1 MDADYSDN
9 ASPFARLLRFWRKV
23 LSISQEQLAQGIN
36 STSRHISRLE
46 NSRSRP
52 SKSMVYNIAQVLSLG
67 QRDSNLL
74 LLSAGFSPARVEV
87 SFKQPEFNWMRKAL
101 TLTLKALDPYPTTVM
116 DSETN
121 ILMVNK
127 GWVNLFQQ
135 NIGAAKLA
143 EVSDHF
149 EFLFLHTLQGEEFN
163 DTLSLIL
170 MSLYQASILVGNKN
184 PEHQRRLQALADLD
198 FVPADWQQRA
208 ARLEPM
214 ASFKVQVQTQ
224 GQRHKFYSVSQTFGA
239 LGPNAFVSEPNLT
252 VTTLYPDDEQLDLS
266 ISPDTE
272 LAHPLLYY

>member
-1 MDADYSDN
+1 MGPETNDT
-9 ASPFARLLRFWRKV
+9 ASPFARLLQFWRK
-23 LSISQEQLAQGIN
+23 LLNISQEQLAQGID

-52 SKSMVYNIAQVLSLG
+52 SITMVYSIAHVLGLG

-74 LLSAGFSPARVEV
+74 LLSAGFSPKRVEV

-135 NIGAAKLA
+135 SLGTAELAKI
-143 EVSDHF
+143 SDHF
-149 EFLFLHTLQGEEFN
+149 GFVFLHALQGKEFE

-170 MSLYQASILVGNKN
+170 LSLYQASILSGNNN
-184 PEHQRRLQALADLD
+184 PQHQQRLAALASFD
-198 FVPADWQQRA
+198 FVPQDWQQRA

-214 ASFKVQVQTQ
+214 ASYKVQFQLQ
-224 GQRHKFYSVSQTFGA
+224 GQQHKFYSVSQTFGA

-252 VTTLYPDDEQLDLS
+252 VTTFYPEDENVDLS
-266 ISPDTE
+266 IAQGMQLS
-272 LAHPLLYY
+272 HPLLYY